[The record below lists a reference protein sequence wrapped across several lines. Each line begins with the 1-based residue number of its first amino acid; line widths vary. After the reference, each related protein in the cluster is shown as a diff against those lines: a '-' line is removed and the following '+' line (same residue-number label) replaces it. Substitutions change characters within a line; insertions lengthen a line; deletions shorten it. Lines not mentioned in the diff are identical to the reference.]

1 MAGGLFAVSRQ
12 YFRYSLTT
20 GFLIFILAAC
30 LKNLFRSIGSY
41 DTGMEV
47 WGGENL
53 EMSFRV
59 WMCGGSLEI
68 IPCSIVG
75 HVFPKTAPYERKSFT
90 PNTVRAVEV
99 WLDDYKRHFYA
110 RNPLSKDEKYGDIS
124 ERVNLRNGLQCKS
137 FQWYLENIYPDLPV
151 PEDTPGQFGALHN
164 KGSPSRCLD
173 YNPPEND
180 LTQYVAF
187 TNDKPV
193 LFEHL
198 AAWLARSVVTG
209 REETSSS
216 NSTRRG
222 ISDTLRN
229 LSSALRK
236 RYLFSIILQLKF
248 QFLGWWLW
256 WNRGCYVQ
264 REKCESSCTRNLD
277 KNPSNWRKN
286 IPAKEQ
292 VKWALHRD
300 RENNWQSENRLR
312 SLQKYEQIS
321 TVVLPR
327 IKVCRKKRTHK
338 YKCNRQLFKLLSMN
352 IFFKLPLKKITL
364 YFK

>member
-1 MAGGLFAVSRQ
+1 
-12 YFRYSLTT
+12 
-20 GFLIFILAAC
+20 
-30 LKNLFRSIGSY
+30 
-41 DTGMEV
+41 MEV

-124 ERVNLRNGLQCKS
+124 ERVNLRNGLECKS

-180 LTQYVAF
+180 LTQYVSF
-187 TNDKPV
+187 KN
-193 LFEHL
+193 EM
-198 AAWLARSVVTG
+198 
-209 REETSSS
+209 
-216 NSTRRG
+216 
-222 ISDTLRN
+222 RN
-229 LSSALRK
+229 L
-236 RYLFSIILQLKF
+236 IDI
-248 QFLGWWLW
+248 
-256 WNRGCYVQ
+256 
-264 REKCESSCTRNLD
+264 
-277 KNPSNWRKN
+277 
-286 IPAKEQ
+286 
-292 VKWALHRD
+292 
-300 RENNWQSENRLR
+300 
-312 SLQKYEQIS
+312 
-321 TVVLPR
+321 
-327 IKVCRKKRTHK
+327 
-338 YKCNRQLFKLLSMN
+338 
-352 IFFKLPLKKITL
+352 
-364 YFK
+364 